1 VTWLVSLE
9 TCCQLEGEGL
19 REQLCISAENSG
31 LDGVHVLRACANFR
45 MLAMTERK
53 RSCAREV
60 EARPKAEF
68 LTLIP

>member
-19 REQLCISAENSG
+19 REQLCISAESSG

-53 RSCAREV
+53 RLRA
-60 EARPKAEF
+60 
-68 LTLIP
+68 